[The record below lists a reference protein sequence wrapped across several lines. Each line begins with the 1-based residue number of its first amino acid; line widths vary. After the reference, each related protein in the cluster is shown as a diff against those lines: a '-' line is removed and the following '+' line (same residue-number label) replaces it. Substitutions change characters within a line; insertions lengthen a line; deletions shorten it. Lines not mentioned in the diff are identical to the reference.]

1 MTRGASFGRAPFVFS
16 NRGLRKNKMIFKET
30 ENDGWRKIRLRA
42 GFVFAI
48 LAAMKLFHANPL
60 RCIRCGACERDCP
73 SRIIHMPEN
82 KTPFVAEAAGPGC
95 LRCQHCLA
103 VCPASAATVE
113 GRVSDESLLLTEPGA
128 LPTETQM
135 RLLARG
141 RRTVRQYRAEDA
153 DRALLKRLLD
163 DLAYAPTGRNT
174 RALEIRVI
182 DSAEVMARFRE
193 KMLDACRRNQG
204 AADSLPKRALQA
216 WEAGNDMVLRGA
228 PHALAMFAPMTAACP
243 QEDVVIALSYFEL
256 LAQSAGLGTTWC
268 GLLKWLMETEPELK
282 RVFGIPETGVYY
294 YTMLFGAPDVRYA
307 RTVQRAWPEGAVRRV
322 TI

>member
-1 MTRGASFGRAPFVFS
+1 
-16 NRGLRKNKMIFKET
+16 
-30 ENDGWRKIRLRA
+30 
-42 GFVFAI
+42 
-48 LAAMKLFHANPL
+48 MKKFLANPQ
-60 RCIRCGACERDCP
+60 RCVRCGACAKDCP
-73 SRIIHMPEN
+73 SRIITHADKSKPPTVPEG
-82 KTPFVAEAAGPGC
+82 AEAGC
-95 LRCQHCLA
+95 MHCQHCIA
-103 VCPASAATVE
+103 VCPKAAVSVDGVSAEASL
-113 GRVSDESLLLTEPGA
+113 SLSGA
-128 LPTETQM
+128 LPTEAQM

-141 RRTVRQYRAEDA
+141 RRTVRQYRAEDV

-193 KMLDACRRNQG
+193 KMLDACRRNSG
-204 AADSLPKRALQA
+204 GADSLAKRALQA
-216 WEAGNDMVLRGA
+216 WEAGSDLILRGA
-228 PHALAMFAPMTAACP
+228 PHALAVFAPTSAACP

-282 RVFGIPETGVYY
+282 RAFGIPETGVHY

-322 TI
+322 TF